1 LLGLDELGFK
11 REGAEGPAVTLGKRL
26 GRNLYASYERS
37 LAGAVGTL
45 YVFYDLSQ
53 RLTVRA
59 QAGER
64 AAVDL
69 IFTFAYD

>member
-1 LLGLDELGFK
+1 
-11 REGAEGPAVTLGKRL
+11 VTLGKRL

-37 LAGAVGTL
+37 LSGAIGTL
-45 YVFYDLSQ
+45 FVFYDLTQ
-53 RLTVRA
+53 RFTLRA

-64 AAVDL
+64 SAVDL